1 MDMTNRLDGTRRP
14 PRGEQPAAHGLRPA
28 AVAQA
33 LWRRK
38 WTILLMGLVVGL
50 AAAVVLM
57 SVPRSFTSTA
67 QLLIDPRGLKVVDKD
82 IAPQAREP
90 DLSVSIIESEMR
102 LVASDLVLQRVAD
115 KLGLGAEAEAQPASS
130 ALRALLAPL
139 LAEIGRWRDGFKAAI
154 GRLDTPMT
162 GNQAAM
168 QQLQRAI
175 KITRQPNTYVID
187 LAVTSKDREQAA
199 HIANAIVSEYVA
211 ARFDGRAD
219 ASRKAGEAI
228 DGRLDELRTKVR
240 EADAAVERYKER
252 HGLASSAGR
261 LLSEQRMGELSTQL
275 QVARAETARAQARVD
290 GIRAVRAGTA
300 AAADNS
306 VEALASPTLERLRT
320 TQAAAR
326 QREAALLATL
336 LPAHPLVKQARLE
349 VQSVERSVALELDRI
364 SGTALAALQR
374 ARATEQGLERQLREL
389 TQITAKDGAMLVEL
403 RELERVAEA
412 NRSIYQ
418 SFLVRTRELA
428 EQQRID
434 PNIAMML
441 AAAVPAREANGPGIL
456 PLVGA
461 ASLAGLG
468 LGAALAL
475 RKEARDP
482 YLRSPLQLEALF
494 APESIHPV
502 PIPAPRRLG
511 VRLGGG
517 GSSPL
522 YFVAAPETPT
532 AVAIDRLRR
541 TLTAQ
546 RQRSNPLLL
555 VVVAA
560 EAYQGKS
567 TIALNLAAAAAR
579 VGERVLLVDA
589 DRERS
594 VATQDASASDKTGLA
609 EVVEGKSTCAAAV
622 LKLTE
627 PPIDL
632 MPAGRLAGLQPS
644 RAALDRLGDTLL
656 APLAAYD
663 VIIVD
668 AARTGQDR
676 VTDALAARADAC
688 LLVVQAGGARRQ
700 AVNEASAWLES
711 TTGGDTHVVMVS
723 PA

>member
-14 PRGEQPAAHGLRPA
+14 PRGEQPAAHGFRPA
-28 AVAQA
+28 AVAHA

-38 WTILLMGLVVGL
+38 WTILLTGLVVGL
-50 AAAVVLM
+50 AAAAALM
-57 SVPRSFTSTA
+57 SMPRSFTSTA

-115 KLGLGAEAEAQPASS
+115 KLGLGAEAEAPPASS
-130 ALRALLAPL
+130 PLRALLAPL
-139 LAEIGRWRDGFKAAI
+139 FAEIGRWRDGFKAAI

-261 LLSEQRMGELSTQL
+261 LLSEQSMGELSTQL

-290 GIRAVRAGTA
+290 GIRAVRAGAT
-300 AAADNS
+300 AADNS

-364 SGTALAALQR
+364 SGTAMAALQR

-418 SFLVRTRELA
+418 SFLVRTRELS

-494 APESIHPV
+494 APESIHLV

-517 GSSPL
+517 ASSPL
-522 YFVAAPETPT
+522 YFVAAPDTPT

-589 DRERS
+589 DRERT
-594 VATQDASASDKTGLA
+594 VATHDASASDKTGLA

-632 MPAGRLAGLQPS
+632 MPAGRLSGLQPS

-656 APLAAYD
+656 APLSAYD
-663 VIIVD
+663 VVIVD

-676 VTDALAARADAC
+676 VTDGLAARADAC